1 MTDGPF
7 RNSALSSRWKQYGR
21 DLVND
26 AVSQDERIK
35 QACHSV
41 LGSIVMKAF
50 DRLYR
55 ELEARAS
62 RDQMD
67 LDAAAATETVFDNHE
82 RSTISDAL
90 ERNLLCNLRDGIP
103 ERKSLDLAVES
114 TVSEILGNAKNRIDE
129 ECIRAREAG
138 DMSRSDFV
146 KGVERNREAFAGI
159 DVGSLCAAIENG
171 NKNAFRRTARK
182 DVNDGPDDD

>member
-7 RNSALSSRWKQYGR
+7 RNSSLSNRWKVYGQ

-26 AVSQDERIK
+26 AVSREERVK

-41 LGSIVMKAF
+41 LGAIDMKAF
-50 DRLYR
+50 ERLYR

-67 LDAAAATETVFDNHE
+67 LDSIAATESVFDKNE
-82 RSTISDAL
+82 RNSFSDAL
-90 ERNLLCNLRDGIP
+90 ERHLLCNLREGLA
-103 ERKSLDLAVES
+103 ERKALDLALEGAVGDL
-114 TVSEILGNAKNRIDE
+114 LGHAKNRIDE
-129 ECIRAREAG
+129 ECIRARDVG

-146 KGVERNREAFAGI
+146 KGLERNKETFLGV
-159 DVGSLCAAIENG
+159 DVASLCAALENG
-171 NKNAFRRTARK
+171 NKNAFRRSARK
-182 DVNDGPDDD
+182 DTDDGPDED